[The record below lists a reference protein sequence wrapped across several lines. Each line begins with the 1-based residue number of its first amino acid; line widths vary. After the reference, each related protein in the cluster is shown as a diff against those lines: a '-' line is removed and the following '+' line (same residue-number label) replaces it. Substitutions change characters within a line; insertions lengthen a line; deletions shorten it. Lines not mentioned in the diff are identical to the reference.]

1 MIKRLL
7 STLLSLAVILS
18 LVLPITAAAA
28 DDGIMTVGTGA
39 TAADPYEL
47 PEEAFL
53 WEKSGEKTTL
63 IGVSPTWYKTHVKD
77 QNIKYV
83 SVKIPATTVKI
94 NRCFAG
100 AYGSSNSGYNSAGTQ
115 EDSTNISGEL
125 VAVDFSQA
133 VALKTIDVQAFGYV
147 SNLTGVIDLS
157 NTKVEEILGNAF
169 KGTAITGVILPT
181 TLKRVGNDNANSSG
195 DASVF
200 GQCKNLA
207 YIRVAGGD
215 LNAVLE
221 LPSSLQLIGYTGFLL
236 DGTKIEQTMKTNPF
250 VIKIPA
256 SVTEMQHTAI
266 GFDDRTAIQ
275 KAQYIFE
282 KTDFTDTEF
291 QNDCLFNSLYKSN
304 WGVARFA
311 SKDAYDSFVTKYPD
325 SSKFYGYPTYEFAL
339 KFKDTAIEQ
348 PKLWGLSIQYE
359 KNDTTNYWT
368 LNTSYALP
376 TAPTGQEPAAGQ
388 VGYWDLNGDELK
400 ADSKLPAAP
409 VETELTAVWTV
420 VEKLAEP
427 TISYTVNGEDV
438 GEVYKVFMVPYV
450 NGQPGKIGVKASHP
464 LLKSENGTDDNYVYF
479 KYRWLDSN
487 YPRLGARSQ
496 NIEAGSGF
504 YNNTTQTPPSE
515 DFNEITIRNSDD
527 DRSSGYNF
535 YNCEIYGYHVKG
547 GVEKLFYASN
557 KFAPYLRV
565 TVDSK
570 LANTANDYYYI
581 QAKFLDVWT
590 VTFDLNGGAAP
601 AGKDFSPKQVKK
613 GNGFTLS
620 DEPVKVGYTFDV
632 WTEKD
637 GTGVYWTT
645 LFFEPKNDTTLV
657 AQYIPNKYTI
667 RYNANLADATGT
679 VDAQEYTYDTAD
691 FKLTT
696 DTFTST
702 TKDFLGWS
710 LTADSTTAT
719 YASGAAIDDALKA
732 AMTASADE
740 TVTLYAVWEDKPAV
754 SMTFNAGEGAF
765 AGGEKEKVES
775 VRPGA
780 QNALPAAPTRAGY
793 TFDGWTAGSGD
804 YPDLGK
810 DATQTPVAVGGKNVT
825 YSAKFVPNTYTI
837 RYNANLADASGTV
850 DAQEYTYDTADFKLT
865 TETFA
870 STAKDFLGWSL
881 TADVTTADYVPGAAI
896 NDALKAAMVASADG
910 TVTLYAVWKDKTTH
924 TVTFNAGTNGSFANT
939 SDPLIRQVVIEGLSV
954 TGVPAV
960 TANSGYRFDGWKL
973 EGDTTGKV
981 YTADEV
987 RAMSV
992 TADKTFTASY
1002 TYVWVPP
1009 VINNKPAT
1017 PAKPDMTDPKET
1029 GVADLLETT
1038 LHNAYMHGYGNGEF
1052 GPNRGMTRA
1061 EVAQMFYNLLRSKDV
1076 SITAHFVDVPEDAW
1090 FATAVN
1096 TLSSLGILDG
1106 IGNEMY
1112 DPDRVIT
1119 RGEFAAIATRF
1130 AKANNNGNVSFEDV
1144 SAADWFYNAVLTA
1157 ANYGWIDGYEDNT
1170 FKPYST
1176 ITRAEVTTIVN
1187 RMLAR
1192 RADKDFVADHIH
1204 NMRTFSDVDNSFW
1217 AYHYIMEVTNGHDYD
1232 RVEHT
1237 EIWKSPT
1244 AQ

>member
-7 STLLSLAVILS
+7 SMLLSLTVILS
-18 LVLPITAAAA
+18 LVPPITAAAA
-28 DDGIMTVGTGA
+28 DEDTGVVTAVSTTVEISE
-39 TAADPYEL
+39 D
-47 PEEAFL
+47 EAFL
-53 WEKSGEKTTL
+53 WESSSDRKTL
-63 IGVSPTWYKTHVKD
+63 FGVNPEWYKEHVTD
-77 QNIKYV
+77 NGIQSI
-83 SVKIPATTVKI
+83 SIKIPATTETIRKD
-94 NRCFAG
+94 FGG
-100 AYGSSNSGYNSAGTQ
+100 AYATIEGYSTAGKK
-115 EDSTNISGEL
+115 L
-125 VAVDFSQA
+125 VPASLNCQQVLVDFSA
-133 VALKTIDVQAFGYV
+133 ATNLKTIGLQAFFQV
-147 SNLTGVIDLS
+147 SGLTGVIDLS
-157 NTKVEEILGNAF
+157 NTKLEAIEGNAF
-169 KGTAITGVILPT
+169 KQTAITGVILPT
-181 TLKRVGNDNANSSG
+181 TLKRVGNYDPGTTGSHAP
-195 DASVF
+195 VF
-200 GQCKNLA
+200 MGCSKLE
-207 YIRVAGGD
+207 YIRVADGSPT
-215 LNAVLE
+215 AVLE
-221 LPSSLQLIGYTGFLL
+221 LPPNLEVIGNSGFQLE
-236 DGTKIEQTMKTNPF
+236 GTKIEKTMKTNPF

-291 QNDCLFNSLYKSN
+291 QNDCLFNSLYKNN

-311 SKDAYDSFVTKYPD
+311 NKEAYDSFVAKYPD
-325 SSKFYGYPTYEFAL
+325 STKFYGYPTYEFDL
-339 KFKDTAIEQ
+339 TFKDKETQ
-348 PKLWGLSIQYE
+348 PKLWGQSIQYV
-359 KNDTTNYWT
+359 KGSDNYWK
-368 LNTSYALP
+368 LDKSYALP

-388 VGYWDLNGDELK
+388 VGYWELNGDELK
-400 ADSKLPAAP
+400 ADSKLPATP

-420 VEKLAEP
+420 IDKLAEP
-427 TISYTVNGEDV
+427 TIAYTLNG
-438 GEVYKVFMVPYV
+438 KVQGNLSDGTPVLLKVPYV
-450 NGQPGKIGVKASHP
+450 NGNPGKIGVKAVHP
-464 LLKSENGTDDNYVYF
+464 LLKPEEGGNGTDDNYVYF
-479 KYRWLDSN
+479 KYRWIDVKSAQVG
-487 YPRLGARSQ
+487 PRSQ
-496 NIEAGSGF
+496 TIADDSGF
-504 YNNTTQTPPSE
+504 YNRTTRTAPNAKY
-515 DFNEITIRNSDD
+515 NEVEIRDSNDN
-527 DRSSGYNF
+527 RVKMSGTWGAYTF
-535 YNCEIYGYHVKG
+535 YNCEIYGYHVQN

-557 KFAPYLRV
+557 AFGSYSLSFGDDPGLTRTTDEAF
-565 TVDSK
+565 
-570 LANTANDYYYI
+570 YI
-581 QAKFLDVWT
+581 QAKYIDTWT
-590 VTFDLNGGAAP
+590 VTFDSNGGTAP
-601 AGKDFSPKQVKK
+601 TGADYSPRQVEKGKGISIPY
-613 GNGFTLS
+613 
-620 DEPVKVGYTFDV
+620 EPQKEGYTSC
-632 WTEKD
+632 WKKAD
-637 GTGVYWTT
+637 GTGEYYGNDY
-645 LFFEPKNDTTLV
+645 FEPDSDVTLI
-657 AQYIPNKYTI
+657 AQYDPIEYTI
-667 RYNANLADATGT
+667 NYVPNLADATGT

-696 DTFTST
+696 DTFTNT

-710 LTADSTTAT
+710 LTADA
-719 YASGAAIDDALKA
+719 
-732 AMTASADE
+732 
-740 TVTLYAVWEDKPAV
+740 
-754 SMTFNAGEGAF
+754 
-765 AGGEKEKVES
+765 
-775 VRPGA
+775 
-780 QNALPAAPTRAGY
+780 
-793 TFDGWTAGSGD
+793 
-804 YPDLGK
+804 
-810 DATQTPVAVGGKNVT
+810 
-825 YSAKFVPNTYTI
+825 
-837 RYNANLADASGTV
+837 
-850 DAQEYTYDTADFKLT
+850 
-865 TETFA
+865 
-870 STAKDFLGWSL
+870 
-881 TADVTTADYVPGAAI
+881 TTADYVPGAAI
-896 NDALKAAMVASADG
+896 NDALKAAMVTSADG

-960 TANSGYRFDGWKL
+960 TANSRYRFDGWKL
-973 EGDTTGKV
+973 AGDTTGKV

-987 RAMSV
+987 KAMSV

-1144 SAADWFYNAVLTA
+1144 SAVDWFYNAVLTA
-1157 ANYGWIDGYEDNT
+1157 TNYGWIDGYEDNT

-1204 NMRTFSDVDNSFW
+1204 NMRTFNDVDSSFW
-1217 AYHYIMEVTNGHDYD
+1217 AYHYIMEATNGHDYD

>member
-1 MIKRLL
+1 MVKRLL
-7 STLLSLAVILS
+7 SVLLSLAVVLT
-18 LVLPITAAAA
+18 LVPPIAVTAAYEGVVAAAA
-28 DDGIMTVGTGA
+28 GTGA
-39 TAADPYEL
+39 TADAPYEL

-53 WEKSGEKTTL
+53 WESNSDKKTLAGINPEWYETNVKNA
-63 IGVSPTWYKTHVKD
+63 GVKCIS
-77 QNIKYV
+77 I
-83 SVKIPATTVKI
+83 KIPASTETIRKDFGGVYATHK
-94 NRCFAG
+94 
-100 AYGSSNSGYNSAGTQ
+100 GY
-115 EDSTNISGEL
+115 STDGKYL
-125 VAVDFSQA
+125 VPVVPNCEQVFVDFSA
-133 VALKTIDVQAFGYV
+133 ATNLKTIALQAFFAV
-147 SNLTGVIDLS
+147 SKLTGVVDLS
-157 NTKVEEILGNAF
+157 NTRVEVIEGNAF
-169 KGTAITGVILPT
+169 KNTAITGVILPT

-207 YIRVAGGD
+207 YIRVADGD
-215 LNAVLE
+215 SNAVLE

-236 DGTKIEQTMKTNPF
+236 DGTTIEQAMKNNPF

-266 GFDDRTAIQ
+266 GFEDCTAMRN
-275 KAQYIFE
+275 AQYLFE
-282 KTDFTDTEF
+282 ETDFTNTKF
-291 QNDCLFNSLYKSN
+291 QTDCLFNSPYTNN

-311 SKDAYDSFVTKYPD
+311 SKDAYDSFVAKYSV
-325 SSKFYGYPTYEFAL
+325 SSKFYGYPTYEFDL
-339 KFKDTAIEQ
+339 TFKDKETQ
-348 PKLWGLSIQYE
+348 PKLWGQSIQYE
-359 KNDTTNYWT
+359 KDSDNYWK

-388 VGYWDLNGDELK
+388 VGYWELNGDELK
-400 ADSKLPAAP
+400 ADSKLPATP
-409 VETELTAVWTV
+409 VETELTAVWK
-420 VEKLAEP
+420 VETKLAEP
-427 TISYTVNGEDV
+427 TIAYTLNG
-438 GEVYKVFMVPYV
+438 KVQGNLSDGVPVLLEVPYV
-450 NGQPGKIGVKASHP
+450 NGKPGKIGVKAVHP
-464 LLKSENGTDDNYVYF
+464 LLKPEEGGNGTDDNYVYF
-479 KYRWLDSN
+479 KYRWIDVQSLQVG
-487 YPRLGARSQ
+487 PRSKT
-496 NIEAGSGF
+496 IEDGSGF
-504 YNNTTQTPPSE
+504 YNKTTRTAPDKNYSE
-515 DFNEITIRNSDD
+515 IPIRDSNDN
-527 DRSSGYNF
+527 RVKMSGTWGAYTF
-535 YNCEIYGYHVKG
+535 YNCEIYGYHVQN

-557 KFAPYLRV
+557 ALGSYSLGFGDDPGLTR
-565 TVDSK
+565 T
-570 LANTANDYYYI
+570 TNDAFYI

-590 VTFDLNGGAAP
+590 ITFDLNGGTAP
-601 AGKDFSPKQVKK
+601 EGVDYSPVQVKK
-613 GNGFTLS
+613 GRAYPTPT
-620 DEPVKVGYTFDV
+620 EPLKPGYIC
-632 WTEKD
+632 WGWKEKD
-637 GTGVYWTT
+637 GTKEYYLGMAIEKGQDV
-645 LFFEPKNDTTLV
+645 TLV
-657 AQYIPNKYTI
+657 AQYDPNNYTI
-667 RYNANLADATGT
+667 NYVPNLTGATGT
-679 VDAQEYTYDTAD
+679 VGPQTYEYDTAD

-710 LTADSTTAT
+710 LTP
-719 YASGAAIDDALKA
+719 DA
-732 AMTASADE
+732 
-740 TVTLYAVWEDKPAV
+740 
-754 SMTFNAGEGAF
+754 
-765 AGGEKEKVES
+765 
-775 VRPGA
+775 
-780 QNALPAAPTRAGY
+780 
-793 TFDGWTAGSGD
+793 
-804 YPDLGK
+804 
-810 DATQTPVAVGGKNVT
+810 
-825 YSAKFVPNTYTI
+825 
-837 RYNANLADASGTV
+837 
-850 DAQEYTYDTADFKLT
+850 
-865 TETFA
+865 
-870 STAKDFLGWSL
+870 
-881 TADVTTADYVPGAAI
+881 TTADYVPGAAI

-910 TVTLYAVWKDKTTH
+910 TITLYAVWKDKTTH

-954 TGVPAV
+954 TGAPAV
-960 TANSGYRFDGWKL
+960 TANSRYRFDGWKL
-973 EGDTTGKV
+973 AGDTTGKV

-987 RAMSV
+987 KTMSV

-1144 SAADWFYNAVLTA
+1144 SAVDWFYNAVLTA
-1157 ANYGWIDGYEDNT
+1157 TNYGWIDGYEDNT

-1204 NMRTFSDVDNSFW
+1204 NMRTFNDVDNSFW
-1217 AYHYIMEVTNGHDYD
+1217 AYHYIMEATNGHDYD

>member
-1 MIKRLL
+1 M
-7 STLLSLAVILS
+7 LLSLTVILS
-18 LVLPITAAAA
+18 LVPPITAAAA
-28 DDGIMTVGTGA
+28 DDGIMTVDSGA

-53 WEKSGEKTTL
+53 WESSTDRTTL
-63 IGVSPTWYKTHVKD
+63 AGINPEWYET
-77 QNIKYV
+77 NIKNTGV
-83 SVKIPATTVKI
+83 KCISIKIPASTETIRKD
-94 NRCFAG
+94 FGG
-100 AYGSSNSGYNSAGTQ
+100 AYATHEGF
-115 EDSTNISGEL
+115 STDGKKLKPVVPNCEQVL
-125 VAVDFSQA
+125 VDFSA
-133 VALKTIDVQAFGYV
+133 ATNLKTIGLQAFFAV
-147 SNLTGVIDLS
+147 SKLTGVIDLS
-157 NTKVEEILGNAF
+157 NTQVEVIEGNAF
-169 KGTAITGVILPT
+169 KDTAITGVILPT

-207 YIRVAGGD
+207 YIRVAGGNS
-215 LNAVLE
+215 NAVLE

-236 DGTKIEQTMKTNPF
+236 DGTEIEQTMKTNPF

-266 GFDDRTAIQ
+266 GFDDLGAVR
-275 KAQYIFE
+275 KAQYLFE
-282 KTDFTDTEF
+282 ETDFIHTTF
-291 QNDCLFNSLYKSN
+291 QNDCLFNSRYTSN

-311 SKDAYDSFVTKYPD
+311 NKDAYDSFVAKYSG
-325 SSKFYGYPTYEFAL
+325 SSNFYGYPTYEFTL
-339 KFKDTAIEQ
+339 EFKDTSIAQ
-348 PKLWGLSIQYE
+348 TKLWGQSIQYE
-359 KNDTTNYWT
+359 KDSDNYWK

-388 VGYWDLNGDELK
+388 VGYWELNGDELK
-400 ADSKLPAAP
+400 ADSKLPATP
-409 VETELTAVWTV
+409 VETELTAVWK
-420 VEKLAEP
+420 VETKLAEP
-427 TISYTVNGEDV
+427 TIAYTLNG
-438 GEVYKVFMVPYV
+438 KVQGNLSDGVPVLLEVPYV
-450 NGQPGKIGVKASHP
+450 NGKPGKIGVKAVHP
-464 LLKSENGTDDNYVYF
+464 LLKPEEGGNGTDDNYVYF
-479 KYRWLDSN
+479 KYRWIDVQSLQVG
-487 YPRLGARSQ
+487 PRSKT
-496 NIEAGSGF
+496 IEDGSGF
-504 YNNTTQTPPSE
+504 YNKTTRTAPDKNYSE
-515 DFNEITIRNSDD
+515 IPIRDSNDN
-527 DRSSGYNF
+527 RVKMSGTWGAYTF
-535 YNCEIYGYHVKG
+535 YNCEIYGYHVQN

-557 KFAPYLRV
+557 ALGSYSLGFGDDPGLTR
-565 TVDSK
+565 T
-570 LANTANDYYYI
+570 TNDAFYI

-590 VTFDLNGGAAP
+590 ITFDLNGGTAP
-601 AGKDFSPKQVKK
+601 EGVDYSPVQVKK
-613 GNGFTLS
+613 GRAYPTPT
-620 DEPVKVGYTFDV
+620 EPLKPGYIC
-632 WTEKD
+632 WGWKEKD
-637 GTGVYWTT
+637 GTKEYYLGMAIEKGQDV
-645 LFFEPKNDTTLV
+645 TLV
-657 AQYIPNKYTI
+657 AQYDPNNYTI
-667 RYNANLADATGT
+667 NYVPNLTGATGT
-679 VDAQEYTYDTAD
+679 VGPQPYEYDTAD

-696 DTFTST
+696 DTFTNT

-710 LTADSTTAT
+710 LTP
-719 YASGAAIDDALKA
+719 DA
-732 AMTASADE
+732 
-740 TVTLYAVWEDKPAV
+740 
-754 SMTFNAGEGAF
+754 
-765 AGGEKEKVES
+765 
-775 VRPGA
+775 
-780 QNALPAAPTRAGY
+780 
-793 TFDGWTAGSGD
+793 
-804 YPDLGK
+804 
-810 DATQTPVAVGGKNVT
+810 
-825 YSAKFVPNTYTI
+825 
-837 RYNANLADASGTV
+837 
-850 DAQEYTYDTADFKLT
+850 
-865 TETFA
+865 
-870 STAKDFLGWSL
+870 
-881 TADVTTADYVPGAAI
+881 TTADYVPGAAI

-960 TANSGYRFDGWKL
+960 TANSRYRFDGWKL
-973 EGDTTGKV
+973 AGDTTGKV

-987 RAMSV
+987 KAMSV

-1144 SAADWFYNAVLTA
+1144 SAVDWFYNAVLTA
-1157 ANYGWIDGYEDNT
+1157 TNYGWIDGYEDNT

-1204 NMRTFSDVDNSFW
+1204 NMRTFNDVDSSFW
-1217 AYHYIMEVTNGHDYD
+1217 AYHYIMEATNGHDYD

>member
-1 MIKRLL
+1 M
-7 STLLSLAVILS
+7 LLSLTVILS
-18 LVLPITAAAA
+18 LVPPITAAAA

-63 IGVSPTWYKTHVKD
+63 IGVSPTWYKTHVED

-100 AYGSSNSGYNSAGTQ
+100 AYGSSNSGYNSDGTQ
-115 EDSTNISGEL
+115 ENSTNISGEL

-169 KGTAITGVILPT
+169 KGTAITGVILPA
-181 TLKRVGNDNANSSG
+181 TLKRVGNDDSTVTGS
-195 DASVF
+195 DAALFENCS
-200 GQCKNLA
+200 KLE

-215 LNAVLE
+215 TNAVFE
-221 LPSSLQLIGYTGFLL
+221 LPPNLEFIGYTAFCLE
-236 DGTKIEQTMKTNPF
+236 GTKIETRMKNTPF
-250 VIKIPA
+250 TIQIPE

-266 GFDDRTAIQ
+266 GFDDRTAMRN
-275 KAQYIFE
+275 AQYLFE
-282 KTDFTDTEF
+282 ETDFTNTKF
-291 QNDCLFNSLYKSN
+291 QKDCLFALSYTNT

-311 SKDAYDSFVTKYPD
+311 NKDAYDSFVTKYPD
-325 SSKFYGYPTYEFAL
+325 STKFYGYPTYEFDL
-339 KFKDTAIEQ
+339 TFKDKETQ
-348 PKLWGLSIQYE
+348 PKLWGQSIQYV
-359 KNDTTNYWT
+359 KGSDNYWK
-368 LNTSYALP
+368 LDKSYALP

-388 VGYWDLNGDELK
+388 VGYWELNGDELK
-400 ADSKLPAAP
+400 ADSKLPATP

-420 VEKLAEP
+420 IDKLAEP
-427 TISYTVNGEDV
+427 TIAYTLNG
-438 GEVYKVFMVPYV
+438 KVQGYMTDSTVKVLEVPYTDG
-450 NGQPGKIGVKASHP
+450 NPGKIGVQVDHP
-464 LLKSENGTDDNYVYF
+464 LLKSNNGTNNNYVYF
-479 KYRWLDSN
+479 KYRWLDSKALR
-487 YPRLGARSQ
+487 YLGSRSTT
-496 NIEAGSGF
+496 IEPDSGF
-504 YNNTTQTPPSE
+504 YNQTDKTTPDSKY
-515 DFNEITIRNSDD
+515 NEIPIRNSADN
-527 DRSSGYNF
+527 RVPTNTNQYNF
-535 YNCEIYGYHVKG
+535 YICEIYGYHVQDG
-547 GVEKLFYASN
+547 TEKLFYAANALS
-557 KFAPYLRV
+557 PYYV
-565 TVDSK
+565 TIESTLKDPE
-570 LANTANDYYYI
+570 NRQDYLYI
-581 QAKFLDVWT
+581 YAKFLDVWT
-590 VTFDLNGGAAP
+590 ITFDLNGGTDPDNKYAP
-601 AGKDFSPKQVKK
+601 MQVKK
-613 GNGFTLS
+613 GKGFTV
-620 DEPVKVGYTFDV
+620 DDGPVKEGYEFCG
-632 WTEKD
+632 WMED
-637 GTGVYWTT
+637 GGTT
-645 LFFEPKNDTTLV
+645 LYWPTRFYEPAKDVKLI
-657 AQYIPNKYTI
+657 AQYEPIEYTI
-667 RYNANLADATGT
+667 KYEPNLTGATGT
-679 VDAQEYTYDTAD
+679 VDSQTYEYDTAD

-696 DTFTST
+696 DTFTSA

-710 LTADSTTAT
+710 LTADAATAS
-719 YASGAAIDDALKA
+719 YASGADID
-732 AMTASADE
+732 
-740 TVTLYAVWEDKPAV
+740 
-754 SMTFNAGEGAF
+754 
-765 AGGEKEKVES
+765 
-775 VRPGA
+775 
-780 QNALPAAPTRAGY
+780 
-793 TFDGWTAGSGD
+793 
-804 YPDLGK
+804 
-810 DATQTPVAVGGKNVT
+810 
-825 YSAKFVPNTYTI
+825 
-837 RYNANLADASGTV
+837 
-850 DAQEYTYDTADFKLT
+850 
-865 TETFA
+865 
-870 STAKDFLGWSL
+870 
-881 TADVTTADYVPGAAI
+881 
-896 NDALKAAMVASADG
+896 DALKAAMVASPDG

-960 TANSGYRFDGWKL
+960 TANSRYRFDGWKL
-973 EGDTTGKV
+973 DGDTTGKV

-987 RAMSV
+987 KAMPV

-1009 VINNKPAT
+1009 VVNNKPAT

-1144 SAADWFYNAVLTA
+1144 SAVDWFYNAVLTA
-1157 ANYGWIDGYEDNT
+1157 TNYGWIDGYEDNT

-1204 NMRTFSDVDNSFW
+1204 NMRTFNDVDSSFW
-1217 AYHYIMEVTNGHDYD
+1217 AYHYIMEATNGHDYD